1 MNKNFRKIAVVTVAS
16 LAAVALAYQASVTT
30 LYQDGKIVSSN
41 LKTVDGQL
49 YVPVKDLV
57 TYLGGTLKT
66 SDDRADITTTAGQSA
81 TTGGEP
87 QAIAPDLT
95 QPIAQ
100 PASPMATVNAPP
112 PPPPPTQLNA
122 AINGDIAFGDYVYR
136 VTSVESQPNQYRQQ
150 FDQRG
155 MRLHPQWKADKLVIV
170 YLTAK
175 NNGSEASSLA
185 IPGGSDF
192 TVFDEREIGYPATD
206 MDIPQTPQVVG
217 SDMFDYDADM
227 SSPVSILGPG
237 GKVSFAVIGSIP
249 KGSTAKS
256 IRFHLSAPAGTAMAN
271 APASSPNPSGADV
284 TVSLG

>member
-192 TVFDEREIGYPATD
+192 TVFDEREIGYPA
-206 MDIPQTPQVVG
+206 
-217 SDMFDYDADM
+217 MFDYDADM